1 LNSVSTIK
9 FNSDEQIK
17 PEDWFSTNFDQ
28 WYSELKDYTI
38 KSEFIS
44 MTETQIKD
52 FVNVMKEKTEFP
64 ESIQRK
70 KKFNQF
76 NQTKELQKQIDE
88 KIEIFSDAFV
98 KLSCRSPKDVTVNC
112 EKLVK
117 LYKQEIE
124 KINQPTDNDKGL
136 YFHFLI

>member
-70 KKFNQF
+70 K
-76 NQTKELQKQIDE
+76 
-88 KIEIFSDAFV
+88 IF
-98 KLSCRSPKDVTVNC
+98 
-112 EKLVK
+112 
-117 LYKQEIE
+117 
-124 KINQPTDNDKGL
+124 
-136 YFHFLI
+136 FL